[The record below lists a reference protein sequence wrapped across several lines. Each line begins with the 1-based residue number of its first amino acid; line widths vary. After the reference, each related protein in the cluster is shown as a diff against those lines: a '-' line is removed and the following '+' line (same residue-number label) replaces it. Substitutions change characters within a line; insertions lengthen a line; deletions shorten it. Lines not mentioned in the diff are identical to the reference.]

1 MPLKDKQWLVK
12 VLCET
17 GSKLST
23 QQPPRD
29 VVLNILN
36 ELERC
41 VCLVEQS
48 PSNSL
53 QLALVPTVTL
63 LGQRK
68 WLKHSDNDIRVM
80 VTSCLSEITR
90 ILALHIP
97 SDNDT
102 TIISAIIVFSSLW
115 G

>member
-1 MPLKDKQWLVK
+1 MESNDRQWFMK
-12 VLCET
+12 VLYET

-23 QQPPRD
+23 QQQPRD

-36 ELERC
+36 ELEGC
-41 VCLVEQS
+41 LCLVEQS

-53 QLALVPTVTL
+53 QLALVPRVTF

-68 WLKHSDNDIRVM
+68 WLKHSGDDIRVI

-90 ILALHIP
+90 ILAPQSPL
-97 SDNDT
+97 
-102 TIISAIIVFSSLW
+102 
-115 G
+115 